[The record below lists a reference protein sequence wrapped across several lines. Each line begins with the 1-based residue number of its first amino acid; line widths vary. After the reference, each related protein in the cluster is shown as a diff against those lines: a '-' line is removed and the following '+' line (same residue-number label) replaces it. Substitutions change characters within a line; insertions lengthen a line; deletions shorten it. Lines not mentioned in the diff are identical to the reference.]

1 MARPRD
7 RSHYEHFV
15 AYHKSF
21 YRFVEAQS
29 VTPFASRALERGLT
43 GALIATARLKLT
55 ELTRPEDASR
65 ISEFRPQVDEL
76 VADFVNRASRQPGAK
91 NTTEES
97 SRRTRSWA
105 RNRLD
110 IWEALV
116 RSARDDRATQRTYS
130 PFDVSK
136 SGTPLLHIAL
146 NPPEDPEPGE
156 EKFCAPTSMR
166 DVEPTVHLWLA
177 QPGVSKKGRS

>member
-1 MARPRD
+1 
-7 RSHYEHFV
+7 
-15 AYHKSF
+15 
-21 YRFVEAQS
+21 
-29 VTPFASRALERGLT
+29 
-43 GALIATARLKLT
+43 
-55 ELTRPEDASR
+55 
-65 ISEFRPQVDEL
+65 
-76 VADFVNRASRQPGAK
+76 VADFVNRAARQPGAK

-136 SGTPLLHIAL
+136 SGTPLLHTAL

-166 DVEPTVHLWLA
+166 DVEPSVHLWLA
-177 QPGVSKKGRS
+177 QPGLSKKGRS